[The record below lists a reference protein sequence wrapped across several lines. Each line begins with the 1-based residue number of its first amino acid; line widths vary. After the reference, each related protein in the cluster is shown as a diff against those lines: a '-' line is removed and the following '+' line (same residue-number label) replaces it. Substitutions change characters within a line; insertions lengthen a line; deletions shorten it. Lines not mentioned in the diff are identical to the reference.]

1 MSILIIIIPVIVAI
15 ITQITKVI
23 IDAASG
29 NYRFSSF
36 YNYGG
41 MPSGHAAFMTS
52 VVLVIFLTNGIN
64 SPVFALSV
72 ILAIIVIRDA
82 ISLRQHMSE
91 HSKTLNKIIKDLP
104 DDKEYK
110 YPVLEERIGHSLTQV
125 LAGIFTGLIL
135 TLILYYQIFLTK

>member
-1 MSILIIIIPVIVAI
+1 MSVLIIIPITVAI
-15 ITQITKVI
+15 ITQIIKAI
-23 IDAASG
+23 IDATKG
-29 NYRFSSF
+29 NFSFSSF
-36 YNYGG
+36 YKYGG

-52 VVLVIFLTNGIN
+52 VVIVILLVNGFN

-91 HSKTLNKIIKDLP
+91 HSKAINKIIKDLP

-125 LAGIFTGLIL
+125 IAGIITGTIL
-135 TLILYYQIFLTK
+135 TLLIYYLIFF